1 MPNSLMA
8 LLIESPI
15 VFVLIALALI
25 LSLTFHEFAHAYAAN
40 KLGDNTA
47 KMLGRLTLNPLAHL
61 DPLGTLM
68 IFFAGFGW
76 GKPVPFDPYQL
87 KNPKRDAA
95 LISLA
100 GPLSNFI
107 LAGIFTIAFK
117 FTEVFLVSSSAGTFQ
132 VPALVLGKFFYLVVL
147 YNLVLGFFNL
157 IPINPLDGFKIVN
170 GILPPKLSVQW
181 IQLAPYGIFILMF
194 IFITGT
200 ASQILGPLISNSLR
214 LLGL

>member
-1 MPNSLMA
+1 MA

-107 LAGIFTIAFK
+107 LAGIFTVAFK
-117 FTEVFLVSSSAGTFQ
+117 FSEVFLVSSNSNTLQ

-200 ASQILGPLISNSLR
+200 ASQILDPLISNSLR